1 VDSKLFMGLK
11 FSQVI
16 FLKNNDF
23 KKLFTGLKIFEVT
36 RKKSQLTKI
45 VYTPV
50 FKKNREK
57 FISKTRRINNKI
69 KIKKKGNKEK

>member
-36 RKKSQLTKI
+36 RKNSQLTKI

-50 FKKNREK
+50 FKKIEK
-57 FISKTRRINNKI
+57 NSYSKQE
-69 KIKKKGNKEK
+69 G